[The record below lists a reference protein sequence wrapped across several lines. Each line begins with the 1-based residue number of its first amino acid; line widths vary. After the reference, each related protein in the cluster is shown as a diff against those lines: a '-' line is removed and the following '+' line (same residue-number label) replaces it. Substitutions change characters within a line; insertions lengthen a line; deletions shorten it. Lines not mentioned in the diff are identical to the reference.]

1 MMSYQ
6 EAEWSKLRRQS
17 TKQAIALA
25 MEGGWR
31 EAIAVNQ
38 SILEMFPDDVEALN
52 RLGRAYLELGE
63 YKEAEVAYRRSTEID
78 PYNAIAMKNLQR
90 LSYLREVAGAA
101 EGGANRLEPQ
111 AFIEE
116 VGKTG
121 VVQLVDPAPPEVVA
135 RMVSG
140 DRVQLR
146 IEGNGL
152 VAENSRGDYLGR
164 VEPEQGQ
171 RLARLM
177 AGGNQYS
184 AAIVSLAEGTV
195 SVIVREVYRDP
206 SQAGRPSFPSK
217 GVGVPRP
224 DYGERAI
231 RREMVEEMSNEPG
244 YTVVGGEEAEILIDE
259 SPDDDFEVS
268 DEE

>member
-1 MMSYQ
+1 MSYQ

-17 TKQAIALA
+17 TKQAIDLA
-25 MEGGWR
+25 MQGGWR

-38 SILEMFPDDVEALN
+38 NILEMFPEDVEALN

-63 YKEAEVAYRRSTEID
+63 YKEAEAAYRRSTEID
-78 PYNAIAMKNLQR
+78 PYNAIAVKNLQR

-101 EGGANRLEPQ
+101 EGGADRLEPQ

-121 VVQLVDPAPPEVVA
+121 VVQLNNLAPPEVLA
-135 RMVSG
+135 RMVAG
-140 DRVQLR
+140 DRVQLQ
-146 IEGNGL
+146 IEGTGL
-152 VAENSRGDYLGR
+152 TAENSRGDYLGI

-177 AGGNQYS
+177 AGGNKYS
-184 AAIVSLAEGTV
+184 AAIVSLADGMV
-195 SVIVREVYRDP
+195 SVIVREIQQDP
-206 SQAGRPSFPSK
+206 SQVGRSSFPSK
-217 GVGVPRP
+217 GVGVARP

-231 RREMVEEMSNEPG
+231 RRELIEEISNDPG
-244 YTVVGGEEAEILIDE
+244 YTVVGGDEAEILVDE
-259 SPDDDFEVS
+259 SPDDDFDAS

>member
-1 MMSYQ
+1 MTYQ

-38 SILEMFPDDVEALN
+38 SIIEMFPEDVEALN
-52 RLGRAYLELGE
+52 RLGRAHLELGE
-63 YKEAEVAYRRSTEID
+63 YKEAEAAYRRSTEID
-78 PYNAIAMKNLQR
+78 PYNAIAIKNLQR
-90 LSYLREVAGAA
+90 LSYLKEIAGVA

-121 VVQLVDPAPPEVVA
+121 VVQLVDLAPPEVLARVVA
-135 RMVSG
+135 G
-140 DRVQLR
+140 DRVQLK

-152 VAENSRGDYLGR
+152 MAENGRGIYLGR
-164 VEPEQGQ
+164 VEPEHGQ

-177 AGGNQYS
+177 IGGNQYS

-195 SVIVREVYRDP
+195 SVIVREIYRDP

-217 GVGVPRP
+217 GVGVTRP
-224 DYGERAI
+224 DFGERAI
-231 RREMVEEMSNEPG
+231 RREMAEEMNNEPG
-244 YTVVGGEEAEILIDE
+244 YTVVGGDEAEILVDE
-259 SPDDDFEVS
+259 SPDEDFEVS
-268 DEE
+268 EEE

>member
-1 MMSYQ
+1 MTYQ

-38 SILEMFPDDVEALN
+38 SILEMFPEDVEAWN
-52 RLGRAYLELGE
+52 RLGRAHLELGE
-63 YKEAEVAYRRSTEID
+63 YKEAEAAYRRSTEID

-90 LSYLREVAGAA
+90 LSYLREVAGVA
-101 EGGANRLEPQ
+101 EGSANRLEPQ

-121 VVQLVDPAPPEVVA
+121 VVHLVDLAPPEVLARVVA
-135 RMVSG
+135 G
-140 DRVQLR
+140 DRVQLKV
-146 IEGNGL
+146 EGNGL
-152 VAENSRGDYLGR
+152 VAENSRDVYLGR
-164 VEPEQGQ
+164 VETEHGQ

-177 AGGNQYS
+177 IGGNQYS
-184 AAIVSLAEGTV
+184 SAVVSLAEGTL

-206 SQAGRPSFPSK
+206 SQAGRASFPSK
-217 GVGVPRP
+217 GVGVTRP
-224 DYGERAI
+224 DFGERAI
-231 RREMVEEMSNEPG
+231 RREMVEEMRNEPG
-244 YTVVGGEEAEILIDE
+244 YTVVGGDDAEMLMDE
-259 SPDDDFEVS
+259 SPDEDYEVS
-268 DEE
+268 EEE